1 MNHPEEL
8 KYTASH
14 EWLKEEEGLSVVGIT
29 DYAQDALGDIVFIN
43 LPEVGDEITAG
54 EPFGDIE
61 SVKSVSDMFSPVSGV
76 VAEINEELIDAPQ
89 LINEDPYEAWIIKV
103 SDVSDTEELL
113 DAAAYEKVIEEEQA
127 E

>member
-8 KYTASH
+8 KYSASH
-14 EWLKEEEGLSVVGIT
+14 EWLKEEEDLKVIGIT

-43 LPEVGDEITAG
+43 LPEIGDEVTAG

-61 SVKSVSDMFSPVSGV
+61 SVKSVSDLFSPVSGT
-76 VAEINEELIDAPQ
+76 VAEINEILIDEPQ
-89 LINEDPYEAWIIKV
+89 LVNEDPYEAWIIKV
-103 SDVSDTEELL
+103 SDVTETEELL
-113 DAAAYEKVIEEEQA
+113 DAAGYEKVIEEEQA